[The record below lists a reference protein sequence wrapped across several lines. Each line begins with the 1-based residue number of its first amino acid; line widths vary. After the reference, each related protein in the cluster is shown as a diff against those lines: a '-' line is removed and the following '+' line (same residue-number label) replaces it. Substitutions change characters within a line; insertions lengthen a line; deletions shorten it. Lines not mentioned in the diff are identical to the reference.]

1 MEPTKRKRDEFEYYD
16 TTQRHA
22 NQLESILETL
32 DTNAA
37 DEAKSLVEVVA
48 AIRDDCRGW
57 WNALLDAH
65 HASEKTATQRR
76 LLDVFSHELDFLEET
91 VLVNYFDEQAKYAK
105 GMGAQQVDDLGFGS
119 DEEEEEEDSER
130 NVSTPPPV
138 EARAL
143 PTYKTRPDAEV
154 KSDFVLL
161 LAAVKRHFAN
171 ESYNQ
176 TGYLQS
182 RLKRVRDD
190 AATSIFAHSYDLRR
204 PDGRNLY
211 GTPTSRTADIFAAFR
226 QVVVRSLLA
235 LVQSDPKIAADGPS
249 AVSTLDVALLLDEL
263 EAVTTLEYRYT
274 DEELR
279 LQKILELASDELR
292 DSRQAAG
299 QPRSPLV
306 LFYTILIASAQLAM
320 AVWRLRVK
328 DCADGFGKHN
338 ILDVERTV
346 VERLREQAES
356 ATEIESE

>member
-22 NQLESILETL
+22 NQLESILEAL
-32 DTNAA
+32 DTNGA

-48 AIRDDCRGW
+48 AMRDDCRGW

-65 HASEKTATQRR
+65 HASEKTLTQRR
-76 LLDVFSHELDFLEET
+76 MLDLFSDELDFLEET
-91 VLVNYFDEQAKYAK
+91 VLVNYFDERGKHQKV
-105 GMGAQQVDDLGFGS
+105 MGAQQVDDFDFGP
-119 DEEEEEEDSER
+119 DEEEEESER
-130 NVSTPPPV
+130 NVPTPPPV

-143 PTYKTRPDAEV
+143 PTYKTRPSAET

-161 LAAVKRHFAN
+161 LAAVKRYFAN

-176 TGYLQS
+176 AGYLQS

-204 PDGRNLY
+204 PNGRNLY
-211 GTPTSRTADIFAAFR
+211 GTETSRTADIFAAFR

-235 LVQSDPKIAADGPS
+235 LVQSDPRVVADGPS

-292 DSRQAAG
+292 DSRQAAAKP
-299 QPRSPLV
+299 QSPLV

-338 ILDVERTV
+338 ILDVERDV
-346 VERLREQAES
+346 VERLLAQAES
-356 ATEIESE
+356 ETESDSD

>member
-22 NQLESILETL
+22 NQLESILEAL

-48 AIRDDCRGW
+48 AMRDDCRGW

-65 HASEKTATQRR
+65 HASEKTSTQRR
-76 LLDVFSHELDFLEET
+76 MLDVFSDELDFLEET

-105 GMGAQQVDDLGFGS
+105 GMGAQQVNDLDFGS
-119 DEEEEEEDSER
+119 DEEDEQESER
-130 NVSTPPPV
+130 NVPTPPPA

-176 TGYLQS
+176 AGYLQS

-235 LVQSDPKIAADGPS
+235 IVQSDPRVVADGPS
-249 AVSTLDVALLLDEL
+249 AVSTLDVGLLLDEL
-263 EAVTTLEYRYT
+263 EAVITLEYRFT

-292 DSRQAAG
+292 DSRQAAAK
-299 QPRSPLV
+299 PRSPLV
-306 LFYTILIASAQLAM
+306 LFYTILVASAQLAM

-356 ATEIESE
+356 ETESDNE